1 MQSNVHGF
9 VDSWCKGERVHT
21 LRTVGTEARL
31 QNIKHFAI
39 YCHLEHLYF
48 RLDDY
53 FSQHKLSVDGYR
65 SIRRPS
71 RRDVRLVE
79 SKVTVK

>member
-1 MQSNVHGF
+1 MQSNVHGL

-48 RLDDY
+48 CLDY
-53 FSQHKLSVDGYR
+53 SSQHKSSVDGFI
-65 SIRRPS
+65 SVRRPS
-71 RRDVRLVE
+71 WRDVRLVE